1 MILVLPLIPAL
12 SPTINLFS
20 RTLDTDPPDTTPV
33 NGSPI
38 AGTAITNRSGH
49 FQFSLSG
56 IPAGDYVVVS
66 ANPLGTWC
74 IRITATQVLVS
85 ETWADLEQTQITI
98 SPLSFNI
105 TPATVTGR
113 NRLTFYND
121 GLHPVT
127 ITRTDGQNF
136 DGTSMTF
143 VIERSDGSDLVRITG
158 LTSLTNSILVNIPAT
173 TYNAGPDKKWS
184 LRKAS
189 NDQVILHGPAIMEYV
204 AIED

>member
-1 MILVLPLIPAL
+1 MILVLALVPDL

-20 RTLDTDPPDTTPV
+20 RTTDSEAPDTSPV

-38 AGTAITNRSGH
+38 AGTAITNRPGH
-49 FQFSLSG
+49 FQFSLTG
-56 IPAGDYVVVS
+56 IAAGDYVVVS
-66 ANPLGTWC
+66 ANPIGTWT
-74 IRITATQVLVS
+74 IRITATQVLIS
-85 ETWADLEQTQITI
+85 DTWNDLEQTQITI

-105 TPATVTGR
+105 TPSAVSGR
-113 NRLTFYND
+113 NRLTFYNS
-121 GLHPVT
+121 GEHPIT

-143 VIERSDGSDLVRITG
+143 VIERSDGSDLVRVTG
-158 LTSLTNSILVNIPAT
+158 LTSLTNSVAVTIPAT
-173 TYNAGPDKKWS
+173 AYNAGPDKKWS

>member
-1 MILVLPLIPAL
+1 MILVLPLIPAM

-20 RTLDTDPPDTTPV
+20 RTADDAAPDTTPV

-38 AGTAITNRSGH
+38 AGTAITNRTAH
-49 FQFSLSG
+49 YQFDLTG
-56 IPAGDYVVVS
+56 IAAGDYIVVS
-66 ANPLGTWC
+66 ASPLGTWS
-74 IRITATQVLVS
+74 IRITATQILIS
-85 ETWADLEQTQITI
+85 ETFSDLEQTNITI

-105 TPATVTGR
+105 TPSAVSGR

-121 GLHPVT
+121 GAHPIT

-143 VIERSDGSDLVRITG
+143 VIERSDGSDLVRVTG
-158 LTSLTNSILVNIPAT
+158 LTSLTNSVAVTIPAT
-173 TYNAGPDKKWS
+173 TYNSGPDKKWS

-189 NDQVILHGPAIMEYV
+189 NDQVLLHGPAIMEYV